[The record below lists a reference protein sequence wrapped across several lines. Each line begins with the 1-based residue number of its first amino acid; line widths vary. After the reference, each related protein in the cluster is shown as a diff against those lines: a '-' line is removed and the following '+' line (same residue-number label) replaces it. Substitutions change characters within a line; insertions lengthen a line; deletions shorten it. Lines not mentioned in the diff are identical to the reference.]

1 MKLLSALPLL
11 AALMLSGCHGQPVVD
26 TTPKASVGGT
36 IAGIVSSDANAALAN
51 RKVTATNVA
60 TGTKYNATTATN
72 GGYTIKVPEGPT
84 SSRSSCTRA
93 RPSPSSRIKPTSTTR
108 TWTRIATS
116 SLPSSAGAERR
127 GARDSP
133 S

>member
-60 TGTKYNATTATN
+60 TGTKYDATTGMN
-72 GGYTIKVPEGPT
+72 GGYTIKVPEGTYKIEVELHEGEAVAKQPDQT
-84 SSRSSCTRA
+84 HINNSDLDPHRDFVITVKRA
-93 RPSPSSRIKPTSTTR
+93 
-108 TWTRIATS
+108 A
-116 SLPSSAGAERR
+116 
-127 GARDSP
+127 
-133 S
+133 

>member
-60 TGTKYNATTATN
+60 TGTKYDATTGMN
-72 GGYTIKVPEGPT
+72 GGYTIKVPVGTYRLEVGSNPHQQLGPGPA
-84 SSRSSCTRA
+84 SRLRDHGQA
-93 RPSPSSRIKPTSTTR
+93 RGLSDAAR
-108 TWTRIATS
+108 ATS
-116 SLPSSAGAERR
+116 PL
-127 GARDSP
+127 
-133 S
+133 